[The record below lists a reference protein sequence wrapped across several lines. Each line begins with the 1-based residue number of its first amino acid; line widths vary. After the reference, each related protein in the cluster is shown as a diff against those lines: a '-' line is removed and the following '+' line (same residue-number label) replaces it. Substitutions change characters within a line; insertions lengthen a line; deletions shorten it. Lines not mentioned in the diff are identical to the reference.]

1 MARVDH
7 EVVLAHDVTVLRE
20 LIDRLLDA
28 GRGAEDPVLLAAT
41 DVLRDKLAELGRS
54 ASD

>member
-1 MARVDH
+1 MARVDQ
-7 EVVLAHDVTVLRE
+7 EVVLVHDVTALRE

-41 DVLRDKLAELGRS
+41 DVLRDRLTELGRS